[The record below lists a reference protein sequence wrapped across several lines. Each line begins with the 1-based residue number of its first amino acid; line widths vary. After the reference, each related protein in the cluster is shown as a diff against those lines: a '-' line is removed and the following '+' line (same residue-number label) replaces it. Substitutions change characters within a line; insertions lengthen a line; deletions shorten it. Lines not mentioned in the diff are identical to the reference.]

1 VLLRRVDGCKSKT
14 RTEGLRLFEIALVLV
29 RFNRVASVIINRAD
43 HSAAKLAG
51 VETVS
56 QAWIQSGEKAW
67 RVDELLDKY
76 ADESVTQPKEYPCS
90 GL

>member
-1 VLLRRVDGCKSKT
+1 
-14 RTEGLRLFEIALVLV
+14 V

-56 QAWIQSGEKAW
+56 QAWIQSGERSFSA
-67 RVDELLDKY
+67 
-76 ADESVTQPKEYPCS
+76 
-90 GL
+90 